1 LHARFNAAI
10 DWANRSG
17 GAGVMSPLTITLG
30 DEFQG
35 VAATLQGGLQ
45 LIRGLRA
52 ARSAGAAA
60 DDAEAATAPRVGRV
74 IGHLERL
81 AIAGGLVVGAWEV
94 LVAVVALKSVARFK
108 DLEEKLNA
116 EYFLVGSLFS
126 VLWAVLVTLA
136 WRAYDARLGLDL
148 AARLA
153 GL

>member
-1 LHARFNAAI
+1 MNGPLLHSLAAAVVALLLLT
-10 DWANRSG
+10 WG
-17 GAGVMSPLTITLG
+17 GNLAC
-30 DEFQG
+30 
-35 VAATLQGGLQ
+35 Q
-45 LIRGLRA
+45 LLLRWSGLRA

-60 DDAEAATAPRVGRV
+60 DDAEAATAPRVGRM

-153 GL
+153 GF

>member
-1 LHARFNAAI
+1 MSGPLLHSLAAAVVALLLLT
-10 DWANRSG
+10 WG
-17 GAGVMSPLTITLG
+17 GNLAC
-30 DEFQG
+30 
-35 VAATLQGGLQ
+35 Q
-45 LIRGLRA
+45 LLLRWSGLRA

-60 DDAEAATAPRVGRV
+60 DDAEAATAPRVGRM

-153 GL
+153 GF

>member
-1 LHARFNAAI
+1 MSGPLLHSLAAAVVALLLLT
-10 DWANRSG
+10 WG
-17 GAGVMSPLTITLG
+17 GNLAC
-30 DEFQG
+30 
-35 VAATLQGGLQ
+35 Q
-45 LIRGLRA
+45 LLLRWSGLRA

-60 DDAEAATAPRVGRV
+60 DDAEAATAPRVGRM

-126 VLWAVLVTLA
+126 VLWAVLVTRRPAPLPA
-136 WRAYDARLGLDL
+136 
-148 AARLA
+148 
-153 GL
+153 

>member
-1 LHARFNAAI
+1 MSGPLLHSLAAAAVALLLLT
-10 DWANRSG
+10 WG
-17 GAGVMSPLTITLG
+17 GNLAC
-30 DEFQG
+30 
-35 VAATLQGGLQ
+35 Q
-45 LIRGLRA
+45 LLLRWSGLRA

-60 DDAEAATAPRVGRV
+60 DDAEAATAPRVGRM

-153 GL
+153 GF

>member
-1 LHARFNAAI
+1 MSGPLLHSLAAAVVALLLLT
-10 DWANRSG
+10 WG
-17 GAGVMSPLTITLG
+17 GNLAC
-30 DEFQG
+30 
-35 VAATLQGGLQ
+35 Q
-45 LIRGLRA
+45 LLLRWSGLRA

-60 DDAEAATAPRVGRV
+60 DDAEAATAPRVGRM

-136 WRAYDARLGLDL
+136 WRAYDARLGLAL
-148 AARLA
+148 ATRLA

>member
-1 LHARFNAAI
+1 MSGPLLHSLAAAVVALLLLT
-10 DWANRSG
+10 WG
-17 GAGVMSPLTITLG
+17 GNLAC
-30 DEFQG
+30 
-35 VAATLQGGLQ
+35 Q
-45 LIRGLRA
+45 LLLRWSGLRA

-60 DDAEAATAPRVGRV
+60 DDAGAATAPRVGRV

-148 AARLA
+148 ATRLA
-153 GL
+153 GF

>member
-1 LHARFNAAI
+1 MSGPLLHSLAAAVVALLLLT
-10 DWANRSG
+10 WG
-17 GAGVMSPLTITLG
+17 GNLAC
-30 DEFQG
+30 
-35 VAATLQGGLQ
+35 Q
-45 LIRGLRA
+45 LLLRWSGLRA

-148 AARLA
+148 ATRLA
-153 GL
+153 GF

>member
-1 LHARFNAAI
+1 MTASLIHSLAAGLVALLLLT
-10 DWANRSG
+10 WG
-17 GAGVMSPLTITLG
+17 GNLAC
-30 DEFQG
+30 
-35 VAATLQGGLQ
+35 Q
-45 LIRGLRA
+45 LLLRWSGLRA
-52 ARSAGAAA
+52 ARSAETT
-60 DDAEAATAPRVGRV
+60 DDKTTKTPRVGRV

-148 AARLA
+148 PARLA

>member
-1 LHARFNAAI
+1 MSGPLLHSLAAAVVALLLLT
-10 DWANRSG
+10 WG
-17 GAGVMSPLTITLG
+17 GNLAC
-30 DEFQG
+30 
-35 VAATLQGGLQ
+35 Q
-45 LIRGLRA
+45 LLLRWSGLRA

>member
-1 LHARFNAAI
+1 MTAPLIHSLAAGLVALLLLT
-10 DWANRSG
+10 WG
-17 GAGVMSPLTITLG
+17 GNLAC
-30 DEFQG
+30 
-35 VAATLQGGLQ
+35 Q
-45 LIRGLRA
+45 LLLRWSGLRA
-52 ARSAGAAA
+52 ARSAETT
-60 DDAEAATAPRVGRV
+60 DDEATKTPRVGRV

-148 AARLA
+148 PARLA

>member
-1 LHARFNAAI
+1 MSGPLLHSLAAAVVALLLLT
-10 DWANRSG
+10 WG
-17 GAGVMSPLTITLG
+17 GNLAC
-30 DEFQG
+30 
-35 VAATLQGGLQ
+35 Q
-45 LIRGLRA
+45 LLLRWSGLRA

-60 DDAEAATAPRVGRV
+60 DDAEAATAPRVGRM

-148 AARLA
+148 ATRLA
-153 GL
+153 GF

>member
-1 LHARFNAAI
+1 
-10 DWANRSG
+10 
-17 GAGVMSPLTITLG
+17 M
-30 DEFQG
+30 
-35 VAATLQGGLQ
+35 
-45 LIRGLRA
+45 
-52 ARSAGAAA
+52 
-60 DDAEAATAPRVGRV
+60 

-153 GL
+153 GF